1 MVESKLLRGEERGER
16 EEKREEKR
24 EEVSA
29 VFFSFLF
36 DREFD

>member
-29 VFFSFLF
+29 IKKNVKK
-36 DREFD
+36 